1 LRCGIYRSDI
11 DVEFKIDK
19 EEMMRMYTSVER
31 LLHFVGKVENHE
43 FSEEEIDRV
52 S

>member
-1 LRCGIYRSDI
+1 
-11 DVEFKIDK
+11 
-19 EEMMRMYTSVER
+19 MRMHTNVER

-52 S
+52 SKEIRLKLNSILKKGDIF